1 MEKPYVVPTREQ
13 VEAAV
18 AKIQKVKSK
27 KKPFKPVYPTR
38 PTPHA
43 IRIAA
48 LCARSVAR

>member
-18 AKIQKVKSK
+18 AKIQKVKSEK
-27 KKPFKPVYPTR
+27 QPNKMIYPSH